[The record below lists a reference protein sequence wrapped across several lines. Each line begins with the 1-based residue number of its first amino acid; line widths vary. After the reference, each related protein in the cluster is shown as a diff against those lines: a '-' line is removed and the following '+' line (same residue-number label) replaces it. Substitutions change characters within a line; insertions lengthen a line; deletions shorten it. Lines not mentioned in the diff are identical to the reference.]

1 MKGRRREGGNYYCC
15 GWLFSLAKQK
25 FITIFWRNSMRGQG
39 KKRIHLFRISVR
51 WKCWDNWAPSS
62 PVCKR
67 RREKLKWAFLLL
79 LQTLKYFCFFFLR
92 VWFFWLCAI
101 FFFCCLINPLHIR
114 RDSDTIQ
121 QKKPLQVLK
130 KRGRFCR
137 DTHPHPLKKRQTK
150 SLANTRV
157 NFKDPSAL
165 GGEGRLCLKDLFFSG
180 PIREKSG
187 VHFEFGGKRPLAP
200 KKEFLVFSEWEGEK
214 SLFFKKAPFL
224 LILLGISKCP
234 EKFLFP
240 PCWNNACLSFFFP
253 ISRRRI
259 PTGYLPKC
267 LWGPLFFFFK
277 KKNLS
282 KWPHGCVTL
291 PSPPTHTHTHL
302 PLPPLVCVNT
312 HLETDARQ
320 SGTDAKN
327 ASEGTPS
334 STLMPLGTGRGGNQQ
349 VTRCNLLFFLY
360 TWKMDVRSP
369 SLPATHC
376 DAVLSF
382 LGAWEKDGKVGILF
396 SRKKQPLSLFFFLQK
411 SFLPDLPPKFSGTSA
426 KQLLCNC

>member
-1 MKGRRREGGNYYCC
+1 MLVG
-15 GWLFSLAKQK
+15 
-25 FITIFWRNSMRGQG
+25 
-39 KKRIHLFRISVR
+39 
-51 WKCWDNWAPSS
+51 SS
-62 PVCKR
+62 
-67 RREKLKWAFLLL
+67 LLL
-79 LQTLKYFCFFFLR
+79 LQ
-92 VWFFWLCAI
+92 
-101 FFFCCLINPLHIR
+101 
-114 RDSDTIQ
+114 
-121 QKKPLQVLK
+121 
-130 KRGRFCR
+130 
-137 DTHPHPLKKRQTK
+137 
-150 SLANTRV
+150 
-157 NFKDPSAL
+157 
-165 GGEGRLCLKDLFFSG
+165 
-180 PIREKSG
+180 
-187 VHFEFGGKRPLAP
+187 
-200 KKEFLVFSEWEGEK
+200 
-214 SLFFKKAPFL
+214 
-224 LILLGISKCP
+224 
-234 EKFLFP
+234 
-240 PCWNNACLSFFFP
+240 
-253 ISRRRI
+253 
-259 PTGYLPKC
+259 
-267 LWGPLFFFFK
+267 
-277 KKNLS
+277 KKNLN